1 MKSIKSIAL
10 ALALLTGTL
19 VSAATEP
26 VVKKETKPCSEQ
38 IADLLES
45 PQFEVETEISAYVTF
60 MLNDNNEIV
69 VLDVET
75 ENEQVER
82 FVKARLNYQEIQT
95 NLETGKQ
102 YNVPVR
108 IVAAS

>member
-1 MKSIKSIAL
+1 MKTIKSIAL
-10 ALALLTGTL
+10 ALALLSGTL
-19 VSAATEP
+19 VSAATVP
-26 VVKKETKPCSEQ
+26 VKKKEIKPCSEQ
-38 IADLLES
+38 IAELLEE
-45 PQFEVETEISAYVTF
+45 PQFEVENELSAYVTF
-60 MLNDNNEIV
+60 MLNDDNEIV

-75 ENEQVER
+75 DNEQVER